1 LATISLMTFNPIT
14 GIFESLVE
22 ALRLIYPKEVRLKED
37 VRRSRDWLL
46 ASAEAMM
53 VQFLLTIGNG

>member
-1 LATISLMTFNPIT
+1 MTFNPIT